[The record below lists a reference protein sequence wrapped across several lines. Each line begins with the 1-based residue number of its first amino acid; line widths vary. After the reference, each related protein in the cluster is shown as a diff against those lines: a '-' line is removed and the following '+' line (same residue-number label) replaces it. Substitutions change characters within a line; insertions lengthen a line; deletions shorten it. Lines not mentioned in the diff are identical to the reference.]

1 LIFDREDIALSEA
14 SVQFFFSDHML
25 DTDTR
30 ELWRDEVAIAVQ
42 PQVFDLLAFLVR
54 NRERVVSK
62 DELFAAL
69 WGGRRVADSTLATH
83 VNAARKAI
91 GDSGE
96 EQRLLRTIARKGIR
110 FVGEVQ
116 SSGTTGESVQGV
128 ADAPRLAAQ
137 PPERPSIAV
146 LPFNNMSGE
155 AEQEYF
161 SDGISEDV
169 ITALSKLRW
178 FFVIARNSSFSY
190 KGKAVHIR
198 QIAEDLGVSYV
209 VEGSVRKEG
218 GRVRITAQLIDA
230 ANGSHLWAE
239 RYDRNLAD
247 VFAVQDE
254 ITQAIVATVEP
265 KLYDAEHFRGR
276 RKAPDSLDAWDL
288 VMRALRHFWRM
299 SREDNLLAQGLLEQ
313 AIALDPDFAQAQALL
328 AVSCAFGVHNSWQ
341 DGAVAV
347 PIAER
352 AAMAAVRIDNED
364 PWAHLGAA
372 FVHARLGRTGESLAS
387 FDTALRL
394 NPSFSLAHGCR
405 GLVLIWDGQ
414 WQEGVEAAER
424 ALRLSP
430 RDPYAAIYHGVAAY
444 AAYVER
450 DYAKCVA
457 LCRKSIRQRSD
468 FVGSWRVMAAAAG
481 MAGDTEVAAEALREF
496 RRSAPNIT
504 LARAESQLAV
514 KDPAERKH
522 FIEGL
527 RRAGLT

>member
-1 LIFDREDIALSEA
+1 
-14 SVQFFFSDHML
+14 VQFFFSDHTL

-30 ELWRDEVAIAVQ
+30 ELRRGNVAIAVQ
-42 PQVFDLLAFLVR
+42 PQVFDLIAFLLQ
-54 NRERVVSK
+54 NPERVIGK
-62 DELFAAL
+62 EELLTAL
-69 WGGRRVADSTLATH
+69 WDGRRVADSTLATH
-83 VNAARKAI
+83 INAARRAI

-96 EQRLLRTIARKGIR
+96 EQRLIRTIARKGIR

-116 SSGTTGESVQGV
+116 MRDAESVPTL
-128 ADAPRLAAQ
+128 ASSPRLAAS
-137 PPERPSIAV
+137 PDRPTIAV

-198 QIAEDLGVSYV
+198 QIADDLGVSYV

-218 GRVRITAQLIDA
+218 ERVRITAQLIDA
-230 ANGSHLWAE
+230 SNGSHLWAE

-265 KLYDAEHFRGR
+265 KLYDAEHFRSK
-276 RKAPDSLDAWDL
+276 RKAPESLDAWDL
-288 VMRALRHFWRM
+288 VMRALWHFWRM

-313 AIALDPDFAQAQALL
+313 AVAVDPDFAQAQALL
-328 AVSCAFGVHNSWQ
+328 AVSCAFGVHNGWQ

-347 PIAER
+347 PVAER
-352 AAMAAVRIDNED
+352 AAIAAVRIDNED

-372 FVHARLGRTGESLAS
+372 FVHARLGRTAESLAS

-414 WQEGVEAAER
+414 WREGVEAAQR
-424 ALRLSP
+424 ARRLSP
-430 RDPYAAIYHGVAAY
+430 RDPYAAIYYAVEAY
-444 AAYVER
+444 AAYVDR
-450 DYAKCVA
+450 DYAECIE

-468 FVGSWRVMAAAAG
+468 FVGGWRVMAAAAG
-481 MAGDTEVAAEALREF
+481 MSGETEVAAEALREF
-496 RRSAPNIT
+496 RRSLPNVT
-504 LARAESQLAV
+504 LALAESQLAV
-514 KDPAERKH
+514 KDPGERKH
-522 FIEGL
+522 FLEGL
-527 RRAGLT
+527 RRAGLE

>member
-1 LIFDREDIALSEA
+1 
-14 SVQFFFSDHML
+14 VQFFFSDHTL

-30 ELWRDEVAIAVQ
+30 ELRRGDVVIAVQ
-42 PQVFDLLAFLVR
+42 PQVFDLIAFLVQ
-54 NRERVVSK
+54 NRERVIGK
-62 DELFAAL
+62 EELLAAL

-83 VNAARKAI
+83 VNASRKAI

-96 EQRLLRTIARKGIR
+96 EQRLIRTVARKGIR

-116 SSGTTGESVQGV
+116 TGAAALESVPTL
-128 ADAPRLAAQ
+128 ATSPRLAVAA
-137 PPERPSIAV
+137 PDRPAIAV
-146 LPFNNMSGE
+146 LPFSNMSGE

-198 QIAEDLGVSYV
+198 QIADDLGVSYV

-218 GRVRITAQLIDA
+218 ERVRITAQLIDA
-230 ANGSHLWAE
+230 SNGSHLWAE

-265 KLYDAEHFRGR
+265 KLYDAEHFRAR
-276 RKAPDSLDAWDL
+276 RKAPESLDAWDL

-313 AIALDPDFAQAQALL
+313 AVAVDPDFGQAQALL
-328 AVSCAFGVHNSWQ
+328 AVSCSFGVHNGWQ
-341 DGAVAV
+341 DGTVAIPV
-347 PIAER
+347 AER
-352 AAMAAVRIDNED
+352 AAVAAVRIDNED

-372 FVHARLGRTGESLAS
+372 FVHARLGRTAESLAA

-394 NPSFSLAHGCR
+394 NPSFSLAHGCK

-414 WQEGVEAAER
+414 WREGAEAARR

-430 RDPYAAIYHGVAAY
+430 RDPYAAIYYAVEAY

-450 DYAKCVA
+450 NYAHCIE
-457 LCRKSIRQRSD
+457 LCRNSIRQRSD
-468 FVGSWRVMAAAAG
+468 FVGGWRVMAAAAG
-481 MAGDTEVAAEALREF
+481 MSGETGIATEALREY
-496 RRSAPNIT
+496 RRSLPNVT
-504 LARAESQLAV
+504 LALTEAQLAV
-514 KDPAERKH
+514 KDPGERKH
-522 FIEGL
+522 FLEGL
-527 RRAGLT
+527 RRAGLE

>member
-1 LIFDREDIALSEA
+1 
-14 SVQFFFSDHML
+14 VQFFFSDHTL

-30 ELWRDEVAIAVQ
+30 ELRRGDVAIAVQ
-42 PQVFDLLAFLVR
+42 PQVFDLLAFLLK
-54 NRERVVSK
+54 NRERVVGK
-62 DELFAAL
+62 EELLTAL

-83 VNAARKAI
+83 INAARKAI

-96 EQRLLRTIARKGIR
+96 EQRLIRTVARKGIR
-110 FVGEVQ
+110 FVGDVQ
-116 SSGTTGESVQGV
+116 LSSAAAESVPTL
-128 ADAPRLAAQ
+128 ASSPRLAAS
-137 PPERPSIAV
+137 PPPDRPTIAV

-178 FFVIARNSSFSY
+178 FFVISRNSSFSY

-198 QIAEDLGVSYV
+198 EIADDLGVSYV

-218 GRVRITAQLIDA
+218 ERVRITAQLIDA
-230 ANGSHLWAE
+230 SNGSHLWAE

-265 KLYDAEHFRGR
+265 KLYDAEHFRSN
-276 RKAPDSLDAWDL
+276 RKAPENLDAWDL

-313 AIALDPDFAQAQALL
+313 AVALDPDFAQAQALL
-328 AVSCAFGVHNSWQ
+328 AVSCSFGVHNGWQ

-347 PIAER
+347 PVAER
-352 AAMAAVRIDNED
+352 AAIAAVRIDNED

-372 FVHARLGRTGESLAS
+372 FVHARLGRTAESLAS

-414 WQEGVEAAER
+414 WREGVEAAQR
-424 ALRLSP
+424 ARQLSP
-430 RDPYAAIYHGVAAY
+430 RDPFAAIYYAVEAY
-444 AAYVER
+444 AAYVDR
-450 DYAKCVA
+450 DYAECIE

-468 FVGSWRVMAAAAG
+468 FVGGWRVMAAAAG
-481 MAGDTEVAAEALREF
+481 MSGETEVAAEALREF
-496 RRSAPNIT
+496 RRSLPNVT
-504 LARAESQLAV
+504 LALAESQLAV
-514 KDPAERKH
+514 KDPGERKH
-522 FIEGL
+522 FLEGL
-527 RRAGLT
+527 RRAGLE

>member
-1 LIFDREDIALSEA
+1 
-14 SVQFFFSDHML
+14 VQFFFSDHTL

-30 ELWRDEVAIAVQ
+30 ELRRGDVAIPVQ
-42 PQVFDLLAFLVR
+42 PQVFDLIAFLVQ
-54 NRERVVSK
+54 NRERVIGK
-62 DELFAAL
+62 DELLAAL

-96 EQRLLRTIARKGIR
+96 EQRLIRTVARKGIR

-116 SSGTTGESVQGV
+116 VQSAALESVPTL
-128 ADAPRLAAQ
+128 ATSPRLAVAA
-137 PPERPSIAV
+137 PDRPAIAV
-146 LPFNNMSGE
+146 LPFSNMSGE

-198 QIAEDLGVSYV
+198 QIADDLGVSYV

-218 GRVRITAQLIDA
+218 ERVRITAQLIDA
-230 ANGSHLWAE
+230 SNGSHLWAE

-265 KLYDAEHFRGR
+265 KLYDAEHFRAR
-276 RKAPDSLDAWDL
+276 RKAPESLDAWDL

-313 AIALDPDFAQAQALL
+313 AVAVDPEFAQAQALL

-341 DGAVAV
+341 DGTVAI

-352 AAMAAVRIDNED
+352 AAIAAVRLDNED

-414 WQEGVEAAER
+414 WREGVEAAQR
-424 ALRLSP
+424 ALQLSP
-430 RDPYAAIYHGVAAY
+430 RDPYAAIYYGVTAY

-450 DYAKCVA
+450 DYARCIE
-457 LCRKSIRQRSD
+457 LCRKSIRQRND
-468 FVGSWRVMAAAAG
+468 FVGGWRVMAAAAG
-481 MAGDTEVAAEALREF
+481 MSGDTLVATEALREF
-496 RRSAPNIT
+496 RRSVPNIT
-504 LARAESQLAV
+504 LALAESQLAV

-522 FIEGL
+522 FLEGL
-527 RRAGLT
+527 RRAGLE